1 MLQNIACTK
10 IIYYV
15 SSVQSCITM
24 KLRLLIVILFVAL
37 CGTIS
42 AQSEFMNGYIIK
54 KDGSYTYGQL
64 KYINK
69 GFVVKE
75 CVFRWFDIS
84 SEYVFLPGDI
94 KGFGFSNGMR
104 FVSADLEG
112 RKVFV
117 SCLTDGELDLLYDG
131 KTLYLDG
138 LDLNMVPVDDGAGS
152 INSAGKIESYSGYR
166 QLVEKLPDPEN
177 RFTPPADMTL
187 KPERMAEV
195 IAAWNRSQG
204 HDASAFPTN
213 NPAGLYEEM
222 RNLGAYRANY
232 GVLAGVN
239 ASQYS
244 AKKTNYYLSGFVPEM
259 DFFEVVPLIG
269 LWYNRPVS
277 RANDLF
283 SFNAEVMAFRT
294 NVYMYDEFSNYAGV
308 TRSDINLSYTGIKL
322 PLSFRISMGE
332 GSLKPF
338 FGLGGFGMLNIGARY
353 SREGEIENTSH
364 VVRPFTD
371 NDLLLN
377 NSMFGALAGF
387 GIKKELNPKQSFSL
401 ELRAEYGSGIYERQG
416 ISQKTLSFNIIA
428 GIDFR

>member
-1 MLQNIACTK
+1 MLHNITGTK
-10 IIYYV
+10 IICYV

-24 KLRLLIVILFVAL
+24 KLRLLLIILSVTL
-37 CGTIS
+37 CCTIS

-64 KYINK
+64 KYISK
-69 GFVVKE
+69 GFTVKE

-84 SEYVFLPGDI
+84 SEYVFMPGDI

-104 FVSADLEG
+104 FLSADLEG

-117 SCLTDGELDLLYDG
+117 SCLTDSELDLLFDG

-138 LDLNMVPVDDGAGS
+138 LDLNMVQVDDGAGS
-152 INSAGKIESYSGYR
+152 INSAGKMESYNGYR

-177 RFTPPADMTL
+177 RFTPPADLSL
-187 KPERMAEV
+187 KPDRMAEA

-204 HDASAFPTN
+204 HDVSVFPTI
-213 NPAGLYEEM
+213 NPSGLYEEM
-222 RNLGAYRANY
+222 RNLGAYLANY

-239 ASQYS
+239 TSQYS
-244 AKKTNYYLSGFVPEM
+244 AKKADYYLSGFVPEM
-259 DFFEVVPLIG
+259 DFFEVVPLVG

-277 RANDLF
+277 RANDLL
-283 SFNAEVMAFRT
+283 SFNAELMAFRT
-294 NVYMYDEFSNYAGV
+294 NVYMYDEFTNYAGV

-322 PLSFRISMGE
+322 PLSLRISMGE

-338 FGLGGFGMLNIGARY
+338 FGLGGFGMINLGARY
-353 SREGEIENTSH
+353 SRKGEIENTSH
-364 VVRPFTD
+364 VVRPFSD

-377 NSMFGALAGF
+377 NSMFGALAGL
-387 GIKKELNPKQSFSL
+387 GIRKELNPKQSFSL
-401 ELRAEYGSGIYERQG
+401 ELRAEYGSGIYHRQG